1 MARADPVRNLPLYC
15 QKLLL
20 FPSSPSTGPSPPYP
34 RKLTPAD
41 PSRLALANRRASPRT
56 DRREPNYKL
65 LHCEARCIDSKV
77 HTQFS
82 KEIEQESES
91 MDTLTQKE

>member
-1 MARADPVRNLPLYC
+1 
-15 QKLLL
+15 
-20 FPSSPSTGPSPPYP
+20 
-34 RKLTPAD
+34 
-41 PSRLALANRRASPRT
+41 
-56 DRREPNYKL
+56 